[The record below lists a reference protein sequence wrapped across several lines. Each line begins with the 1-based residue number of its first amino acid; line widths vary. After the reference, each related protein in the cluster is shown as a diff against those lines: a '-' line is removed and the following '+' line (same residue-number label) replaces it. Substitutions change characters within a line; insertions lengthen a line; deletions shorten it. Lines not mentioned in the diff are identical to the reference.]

1 LIPAHATIF
10 HIASGVNA
18 GVNADVRFGY
28 RTPIVHE
35 AVWSMSAGRAT
46 LRNRVERIKGQIE
59 GIEDHIRHHV
69 AGVDIATLGPCELG
83 LRACAADAIKAHV
96 VARGAPGSSCRRH
109 AVTWSRRMARA
120 PAAAFARSRGDGD
133 AASC

>member
-1 LIPAHATIF
+1 MGHV
-10 HIASGVNA
+10 S
-18 GVNADVRFGY
+18 R
-28 RTPIVHE
+28 E
-35 AVWSMSAGRAT
+35 SAT

-59 GIEDHIRHHV
+59 GIEDHIRYPV